1 MPLSV
6 HHLAVVVSDLNRSEA
21 FYSGLLGLPV
31 IKRHVDTQGAPRS
44 VWVQMGA
51 NAFLA
56 IERAEASG
64 PTRADNAPGHHCVA
78 FSIPASERTTFAE
91 RLQKAGFPIAR
102 ETDYTLYTIDPDGNL
117 VAFSHYPTA
126 AEHPPKKAMPGS
138 AR

>member
-6 HHLAVVVSDLNRSEA
+6 HHLAVVVRDLNTSEA

-31 IKRHVDTQGAPRS
+31 ITRHVDNQGAPRS

-51 NAFLA
+51 GAFLA

-64 PTRADNAPGHHCVA
+64 PTRASNAPGHHCVA
-78 FSIPASERTTFAE
+78 FSILVGERGEIAS
-91 RLQKAGFPIAR
+91 RLQEAGFPVVR
-102 ETDYTLYTIDPDGNL
+102 ETDYTLYTNDPDGNL

-126 AEHPPKKAMPGS
+126 ASSSLDFRP
-138 AR
+138 